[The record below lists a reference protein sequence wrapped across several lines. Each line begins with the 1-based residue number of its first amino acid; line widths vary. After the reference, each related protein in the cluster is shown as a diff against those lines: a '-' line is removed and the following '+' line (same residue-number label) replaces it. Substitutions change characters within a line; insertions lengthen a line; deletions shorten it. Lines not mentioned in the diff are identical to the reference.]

1 MPITNKFDQKT
12 SKEFRNSNNS
22 GCGGLMIIFIK
33 HSGVGSPQHMD
44 EGINNVCQFGHKDTL
59 FLHIY
64 EKVLLLLFSV
74 FLVYF

>member
-1 MPITNKFDQKT
+1 
-12 SKEFRNSNNS
+12 
-22 GCGGLMIIFIK
+22 MIIFIK

-44 EGINNVCQFGHKDTL
+44 EGINNVCQFEHKDTL